1 MLNENFLKWA
11 NFSSASLVSM
21 SGSSVSTSQMGGGI
35 AGYVNNVSAY
45 YSNNAS
51 GSYVDVGF
59 GNTPESQSD
68 NKLAISNAVDS
79 PALTFISNGFVAN
92 GTYPYLRNLTT
103 TYVNNS
109 GNDVTITEI
118 GYVQKGGQANNAGYN
133 ALMSREVL
141 DTPILVPSG
150 QQVSIT
156 ISFEL

>member
-11 NFSSASLVSM
+11 SFSSTSYVSM
-21 SGSSVSTSQMGGGI
+21 SGANVQTAQVGGSI
-35 AGYVNNVSAY
+35 VAAVNNVNAY
-45 YSNNAS
+45 YSNTAS

-79 PALTFISNGFVAN
+79 PTLTFISNGFVAN

-103 TYVNNS
+103 TYANNS

-118 GYVQKGGQANNAGYN
+118 GYVQKGGQASNAGYN

>member
-11 NFSSASLVSM
+11 SYTSTSYVSM
-21 SGSSVSTSQMGGGI
+21 SGANVQTAQAGGAITSQS
-35 AGYVNNVSAY
+35 NNVNAY
-45 YSNNAS
+45 YTTAT
-51 GSYVDVGF
+51 GGCYVDVGF

-68 NKLAISNAVDS
+68 NKLAVSNAVDS
-79 PALTFISNGFVAN
+79 PTLTFISNGFVAA
-92 GTYPYLRNLTT
+92 GVYPYLRNLTT
-103 TYVNNS
+103 TYANNS

-133 ALMSREVL
+133 VLMSREVL

>member
-11 NFSSASLVSM
+11 NYSSTSLVSM
-21 SGSSVSTSQMGGGI
+21 SGANVSTSQMGGGI
-35 AGYVNNVSAY
+35 AGYVNNVSSY

-68 NKLAISNAVDS
+68 NKLAISNAIDS
-79 PALTFISNGFVAN
+79 PVLTFISNGFVAN

-103 TYVNNS
+103 TYANNS

-141 DTPILVPSG
+141 DIPILVPSG

>member
-21 SGSSVSTSQMGGGI
+21 SGSSVSTSQIGGGL
-35 AGYVNNVSAY
+35 AGYVNNTNSY
-45 YSNNAS
+45 YSSNSA

-59 GNTPESQSD
+59 GNTPETQSD
-68 NKLAISNAVDS
+68 NKLAISNAIDS
-79 PALTFISNGFVAN
+79 PTLTFISNGFVAN

-103 TYVNNS
+103 TYANNS

-118 GYVQKGGQANNAGYN
+118 GYVQKGGQASNAGYN

>member
-1 MLNENFLKWA
+1 MLIENFLKWA
-11 NFSSASLVSM
+11 SFQSASYVSM
-21 SGSSVSTSQMGGGI
+21 SGANVYTSQAGGAI
-35 AGYVNNVSAY
+35 TAASNDVNAY
-45 YSNNAS
+45 YTTATA

-79 PALTFISNGFVAN
+79 PTLTFISNGFVVN

-103 TYVNNS
+103 TYANNS

-133 ALMSREVL
+133 VLMSREVL